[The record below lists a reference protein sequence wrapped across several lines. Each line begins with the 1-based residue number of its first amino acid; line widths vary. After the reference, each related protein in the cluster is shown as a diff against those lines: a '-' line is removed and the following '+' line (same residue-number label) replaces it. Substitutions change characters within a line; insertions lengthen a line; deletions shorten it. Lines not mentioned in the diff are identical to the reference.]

1 MAVPQAVGGVAAVVT
16 AILTRAL
23 AGSEL
28 RPRRAA
34 AVTTRNVVAFRTSG
48 TYWWLVVSG
57 FAEPI
62 LYLLAIG
69 WGVGALVGD
78 IELPDGRVVSYL
90 TFLAPALL
98 ATAAMNGAIAES
110 TMNFF
115 AKMKFVKL
123 YDSVLN
129 TPVTPVEIAFGELGW
144 AMIRGGM
151 YTCAFLVV
159 MVAMDLTTP
168 MRAVAALP
176 AALLVGFAFGGIGI
190 ALATFMRSWQDFDYV
205 GIVQFALFLFSGTF
219 VPVHSYPAALQGVV
233 YLTPLY
239 HGVELIRSITTGPA
253 GWGQLWNVA
262 YLLVVTTAGL
272 TIAARRMTRLLC
284 K

>member
-1 MAVPQAVGGVAAVVT
+1 MVT
-16 AILTRAL
+16 AMMTRAL

-28 RPRRAA
+28 RPRRAF
-34 AVTTRNVVAFRTSG
+34 AVTHRNVVAFRTSG
-48 TYWWLVVSG
+48 SYWWLVVSG
-57 FAEPI
+57 FAEPL

-78 IELPDGRVVSYL
+78 MRLPDGRVVSYL

-98 ATAAMNGAIAES
+98 ATAAMNGAVAES
-110 TMNFF
+110 AMNFF

-144 AMIRGGM
+144 AMIRGAM
-151 YTCAFLVV
+151 YTGAFLVI

-168 MRAVAALP
+168 LLAVAALP
-176 AALLVGFAFGGIGI
+176 AALLVGFAFGGLGMAI
-190 ALATFMRSWQDFDYV
+190 ATAMRSWQDFDYV
-205 GIVQFALFLFSGTF
+205 GIILFALFLFSGTF
-219 VPVHSYPAALQGVV
+219 VPVDSYPAAVAWLV

-239 HGVELIRSITTGPA
+239 HGVELIRSITTGLV
-253 GWGQLWNVA
+253 GWSALGSVA
-262 YLLVVTTAGL
+262 YLLLVTTAGL
-272 TIAARRMTRLLC
+272 AIAARRMTRLLC

>member
-1 MAVPQAVGGVAAVVT
+1 MVT
-16 AILTRAL
+16 TVLTRVA

-34 AVTTRNVVAFRTSG
+34 AVTERNLVAFRAG
-48 TYWWLVVSG
+48 GAYWWLVVSG
-57 FAEPI
+57 FAEPL

-78 IELPDGRVVSYL
+78 IALPDGRVLPYL

-98 ATAAMNGAIAES
+98 AASAMNGAIAES

-115 AKMKFVKL
+115 AKMKFSKL

-144 AMIRGGM
+144 AMMRGAM
-151 YTCAFLVV
+151 YTGAFLVI
-159 MVAMDLTTP
+159 MVAMELTTP
-168 MRAVAALP
+168 VRAIAALP
-176 AALLVGFAFGGIGI
+176 AALLVGFAFGALGM

-205 GIVQFALFLFSGTF
+205 GIVQFAVFLFSGTF
-219 VPVHSYPAALQGVV
+219 VPVASYPAVLQVV
-233 YLTPLY
+233 VQISPLY
-239 HGVELIRSITTGPA
+239 HGVELIRAITAGGI
-253 GWGQLWNVA
+253 GWGHAWHLA
-262 YLLVVTTAGL
+262 YLLAAVGIGL
-272 TIAARRMTRLLC
+272 AVAARRMTRLLC
-284 K
+284 R

>member
-1 MAVPQAVGGVAAVVT
+1 MVT
-16 AILTRAL
+16 TILTRAL

-34 AVTTRNVVAFRTSG
+34 SVTTRNAVAFRTSG

-57 FAEPI
+57 FAEPL
-62 LYLLAIG
+62 LYLFAIG

-78 IELPDGRVVSYL
+78 MQLADGRTVSYL

-98 ATAAMNGAIAES
+98 ATAAMNGAVAET

-115 AKMKFVKL
+115 AKMKFAKL

-144 AMIRGGM
+144 AMMRGAM
-151 YTCAFLVV
+151 YTGAFLVV
-159 MVAMDLTTP
+159 MVAMGLTTP
-168 MRAVAALP
+168 LLALAALP
-176 AALLVGFAFGGIGI
+176 AGLLVGFAFGAIGVAI
-190 ALATFMRSWQDFDYV
+190 ATAMRSWQDFDYV
-205 GIVQFALFLFSGTF
+205 GIAQFALFLFSGTF
-219 VPVHSYPAALQGVV
+219 VPIDSYPPALQWLV
-233 YLTPLY
+233 YATPLY
-239 HGVELIRSITTGPA
+239 HGVELIRSITTGLV
-253 GWGQLWNVA
+253 GWSDLASVA
-262 YLLVVTTAGL
+262 YLLLVVAVGL
-272 TIAARRMTRLLC
+272 TVAARRMTRLLC

>member
-1 MAVPQAVGGVAAVVT
+1 VVT
-16 AILTRAL
+16 TILTRTL
-23 AGSEL
+23 AGGEL
-28 RPRRAA
+28 RPRRVA
-34 AVTTRNVVAFRTSG
+34 AVTRRNATAFRTSG

-57 FAEPI
+57 FAEPL

-78 IELPDGRVVSYL
+78 MTLPDGRVVPYL

-98 ATAAMNGAIAES
+98 ATAAMNGAVAES

-144 AMIRGGM
+144 AMIRGAM
-151 YTCAFLVV
+151 YTGAFLVI
-159 MVAMDLTTP
+159 MVAMGLTTP
-168 MRAVAALP
+168 LLALAALP
-176 AALLVGFAFGGIGI
+176 AALLVGFAFGGLGM
-190 ALATFMRSWQDFDYV
+190 ALATLMRSWQDFDYV

-219 VPVHSYPAALQGVV
+219 VPVHSYPGALQVIV

-239 HGVELIRSITTGPA
+239 HGVELIRSITTGLV
-253 GWGQLWNVA
+253 GWSQLWSVA
-262 YLLVVTTAGL
+262 YLLLVTAVGL
-272 TIAARRMTRLLC
+272 AIAARRMTRLLC

>member
-1 MAVPQAVGGVAAVVT
+1 MITTV
-16 AILTRAL
+16 LTRVL

-34 AVTTRNVVAFRTSG
+34 AVTERNLVAFRAG
-48 TYWWLVVSG
+48 GAYWWLVVSG
-57 FAEPI
+57 FAEPL

-78 IELPDGRVVSYL
+78 MSLPDGRVVPYL

-98 ATAAMNGAIAES
+98 AASAMNGAIAES

-115 AKMKFVKL
+115 AKMKFSKL

-144 AMIRGGM
+144 AMLRGAM
-151 YTCAFLVV
+151 YTGAFLVV
-159 MVAMDLTTP
+159 MVAMDLTSP
-168 MRAVAALP
+168 VRALAVLP
-176 AALLVGFAFGGIGI
+176 VALLVGFAFGALGM
-190 ALATFMRSWQDFDYV
+190 ALATMMRSWQDFDYV
-205 GIVQFALFLFSGTF
+205 GIVQFAVFLFSGTF
-219 VPVHSYPAALQGVV
+219 VPVSSYPPAMQVLVQ
-233 YLTPLY
+233 LSPLY
-239 HGVELIRSITTGPA
+239 HGVELIRSVTTGVV
-253 GWGQLWNVA
+253 GWGHAWNLA
-262 YLLVVTTAGL
+262 FLLAATGFGMAV
-272 TIAARRMTRLLC
+272 AARRMTRLLL

>member
-1 MAVPQAVGGVAAVVT
+1 MVT
-16 AILTRAL
+16 AILTRL

-34 AVTTRNVVAFRTSG
+34 AVTARNAVAFRTSG

-57 FAEPI
+57 FAEPL

-78 IELPDGRVVSYL
+78 MQLPDGRTVSYL
-90 TFLAPALL
+90 TFLAPAML

-144 AMIRGGM
+144 AMIRGAM
-151 YTCAFLVV
+151 YTGAFLVI
-159 MVAMDLTTP
+159 MVVLDLTTP
-168 MRAVAALP
+168 LLALAALP
-176 AALLVGFAFGGIGI
+176 AALLVGFAFGAIGMAI
-190 ALATFMRSWQDFDYV
+190 ATTMRSWQDFDYV

-219 VPVHSYPAALQGVV
+219 VPVDSYPAALQGIV

-239 HGVELIRSITTGPA
+239 HGVELIRSITTGLV
-253 GWGQLWNVA
+253 GWSDMWSVA
-262 YLLVVTTAGL
+262 YLLLVVVAGL
-272 TIAARRMTRLLC
+272 AIAARRMTRLLC

>member
-1 MAVPQAVGGVAAVVT
+1 MVT
-16 AILTRAL
+16 TLLTRAL
-23 AGSEL
+23 TGSEL

-34 AVTTRNVVAFRTSG
+34 AVTVRNVVAFRTSG
-48 TYWWLVVSG
+48 AYWWLVVSG
-57 FAEPI
+57 FAEPL

-78 IELPDGRVVSYL
+78 LELADGRTVPYL

-98 ATAAMNGAIAES
+98 AASAMNGAVAES

-115 AKMKFVKL
+115 AKMKFAKL

-144 AMIRGGM
+144 AMLRGAM
-151 YTCAFLVV
+151 YTGAFLVI
-159 MVAMDLTTP
+159 MVGMDLTSP
-168 MRAVAALP
+168 VRALVALP
-176 AALLVGFAFGGIGI
+176 AALLVGFAFGALGMT
-190 ALATFMRSWQDFDYV
+190 LATFMRTWQDFDYI

-219 VPVHSYPAALQGVV
+219 VPVHSYPEPLQVVV

-239 HGVELIRSITTGPA
+239 HGVEMIRAITVGAMTA
-253 GWGQLWNVA
+253 SHAWSVL
-262 YLLVVTTAGL
+262 YLLAAIAIGL
-272 TIAARRMTRLLC
+272 AVAARRMTRLLC

>member
-1 MAVPQAVGGVAAVVT
+1 MVT
-16 AILTRAL
+16 AILTRTL

-28 RPRRAA
+28 RPQRATAVA
-34 AVTTRNVVAFRTSG
+34 ARNAVAFRTSG

-57 FAEPI
+57 LAEPL

-78 IELPDGRVVSYL
+78 IRLADGRTVSYL

-115 AKMKFVKL
+115 AKMKFAKL

-129 TPVTPVEIAFGELGW
+129 TPVTPVEVAFGELGW
-144 AMIRGGM
+144 AMVRGAM
-151 YTCAFLVV
+151 YSGAFLVI
-159 MVAMDLTTP
+159 MVAMDVTTP
-168 MRAVAALP
+168 LLALAALP
-176 AALLVGFAFGGIGI
+176 AALLVGFAFGGIGMAI
-190 ALATFMRSWQDFDYV
+190 ATTMRSWQDFDYV
-205 GIVQFALFLFSGTF
+205 GIMQFALFLFSGTF
-219 VPVHSYPAALQGVV
+219 VPVHSYPTVLQWLV
-233 YLTPLY
+233 YATPLY
-239 HGVELIRSITTGPA
+239 HGVELIRSITTGLVD
-253 GWGQLWNVA
+253 WRDLWSVG
-262 YLLVVTTAGL
+262 YLLAVVVAGL
-272 TIAARRMTRLLC
+272 AIAARRMTRLLC